1 MFDEEKNITTINN
14 EDKNFIQAL
23 ISLSP
28 EKQFFVKGI
37 IVGME
42 TQKRLEEANRSD
54 SQASYYISN

>member
-1 MFDEEKNITTINN
+1 MFDKEKNITIVNS

-42 TQKRLEEANRSD
+42 TQKRLDEANRSN
-54 SQASYYISN
+54 SHTF